1 MKLFVYK
8 TLFVCFCVFLL
19 FQFTIGSLK
28 RNLEQKIYNLKS
40 KENVEMI
47 KEKIR
52 EEIKNS
58 LKKDNILNEEDAT
71 LIKNFL
77 NKINN
82 ELSNDK

>member
-1 MKLFVYK
+1 
-8 TLFVCFCVFLL
+8 
-19 FQFTIGSLK
+19 
-28 RNLEQKIYNLKS
+28 
-40 KENVEMI
+40 MI